1 MLSKIRV
8 VHASSFAPNR
18 KYCVFRVCL
27 SPLPSQHALII
38 SCFYN
43 RKYDEIKSHY
53 DLMRQE
59 KRAGNKAKK
68 KSARDLLDDAA
79 RTRGIAHT
87 AHISHLLK
95 RQENGEIASNVPRE
109 ALEKQAMTF
118 AFHNQ
123 ATHIVNAPLSTDEF
137 AELDQSIRDIEHQN
151 GPTMNN
157 NSEGWILLISRVM
170 LACQRR

>member
-1 MLSKIRV
+1 
-8 VHASSFAPNR
+8 
-18 KYCVFRVCL
+18 
-27 SPLPSQHALII
+27 
-38 SCFYN
+38 
-43 RKYDEIKSHY
+43 
-53 DLMRQE
+53 MRQE

-151 GPTMNN
+151 GPTMTDMRMYGGTNTPAAQRARN
-157 NSEGWILLISRVM
+157 TRITIQQPTILQIKE
-170 LACQRR
+170 